1 MNNSQLQP
9 LVSVIIS
16 CYNSSQ
22 TLRES
27 IKSILNQSYENYEV
41 LIMDDGSTDETNELL
56 NMIKTEKV
64 RLFRNKKNIGLT
76 KSLNILISHSRGKYI
91 ARHDSDDFSLHLR
104 LQEQVNVL
112 ENSKYNVCT
121 SRAIRKN
128 TNSKIPGLS
137 FYFSYKALSKIKNP
151 FIHGS
156 LMISKTLLLDQGGYD
171 EKFRYAQDYKLF
183 TDLIKNDKPI
193 FQIKKPLYILNMDNN
208 ISSIHSKE
216 QNYYANCVKK
226 NITPRELY

>member
-1 MNNSQLQP
+1 MNNFYLPP

-22 TLRES
+22 TLKES
-27 IKSILNQSYENYEV
+27 IESILSQSYENYEV
-41 LIMDDGSTDETNELL
+41 LIMDDGSTDDTKEVL

-64 RLFRNKKNIGLT
+64 RLFRNEKNIGLT

-91 ARHDSDDFSLHLR
+91 ARHDADDISLNSR
-104 LQEQVNVL
+104 LQEQVDVL

-128 TNSKIPGLS
+128 TNNKIPGFS
-137 FYFSYKALSKIKNP
+137 FYLSYKILSKIKNP

-156 LMISKTLLLDQGGYD
+156 LMISKTVLLDQGGYD
-171 EKFRYAQDYKLF
+171 EKFHYAQDYKLF
-183 TDLIKNDKPI
+183 TDLIKNNKPI

-226 NITPRELY
+226 NITPIKLY